1 MRIGIP
7 AEKAKDEARVALTP
21 ESAKQLQK
29 LGHDCV
35 IQKGAGKAAGFSD
48 EAYKQ
53 AGVDIVGTAASLYA
67 QSDIILK
74 VQSPDEAEL
83 KKLDK
88 SKTLISFFWPG
99 QNEDKLKAAA
109 NTGASVIAMDMVPR
123 ISRAQKM
130 DALSS
135 MANIA
140 GYRAVIEAGNHFG
153 RFFTGQITA
162 AGKVPPAK
170 VLVIGAGVAGLA
182 AIGTAQSLGAI
193 VRAFDVRPEVAEQ
206 IESMGAEFLMLEFEE
221 DGSGDGGYAKPA
233 SPEFIEKEMELFRQQ
248 APEIDIVITT
258 ALIPGRPA
266 PKLWPAEMVSLM
278 KPGSVIVDLAAEQGG
293 NCDLTEAGQVVTTDN
308 GVKII
313 GYTDFPSRM
322 ATQSSTLYATNLR
335 HMLDD
340 LTPEKDGQINVNMED
355 DVIRGATIC
364 HEGEV
369 TFPPPPPKIQA
380 IGKTDAAPAAPELTA
395 EEKAAQALAAEK
407 AIGRRQAGLLVIGG
421 LFMML
426 IGAYAPAS
434 FMQHFIVF
442 ALSCFVGFQ
451 VIWNVSHSLHT
462 PLMAVTNAISGIII
476 IGALLQ
482 MGSPDGLV
490 NILAGIS
497 VLIATINIVGGF
509 MVTRRML
516 AMFQK
521 S

>member
-1 MRIGIP
+1 MKVGCP
-7 AEKAKDEARVALTP
+7 KELLADEKRVAMTP
-21 ESAKQLQK
+21 DSARQLIK
-29 LGHDCV
+29 LGYECIV
-35 IQKGAGKAAGFSD
+35 ETGAGQNAGFAD
-48 EAYKQ
+48 ALYEEAGATIAK
-53 AGVDIVGTAASLYA
+53 TAASLWK
-67 QSDIILK
+67 QSDIVVK
-74 VQSPDEAEL
+74 VRGVIKNEEKHLRADQ
-83 KKLDK
+83 
-88 SKTLISFFWPG
+88 TVISLFWPG
-99 QNEDKLKAAA
+99 QNADLLDGFKAAGA
-109 NTGASVIAMDMVPR
+109 NAIAMDMVPR

-140 GYRAVIEAGNHFG
+140 GYRAVIEAGNQFG

-182 AIGTAQSLGAI
+182 AIGTATSLGAI

-206 IESMGAEFLMLEFEE
+206 IESMGADFLMLEFEE
-221 DGSGDGGYAKPA
+221 DGSGEGGYAKPA
-233 SPEFIEKEMELFRQQ
+233 SPEFIEKEMALFRQQ

-266 PKLWPAEMVSLM
+266 PKLWPAEMVALM
-278 KPGSVIVDLAAEQGG
+278 KPGSVVVDLAAEQGG
-293 NCDLTEAGQVVTTDN
+293 NCDLTVPNQVLTSDN
-308 GVKII
+308 GVTIV

-322 ATQSSTLYATNLR
+322 ASQSSTLYATNIR

-340 LTPEKDGQINVNMED
+340 LTPEKDGQVTINMED
-355 DVIRGATIC
+355 DVIRGATVV
-364 HEGEV
+364 HAGEI
-369 TFPPPPPKIQA
+369 TYPPPAPKVQA
-380 IGKTDAAPAAPELTA
+380 IGKAPTLEKPPELTP
-395 EEKAAQALAAEK
+395 EEKAAQKAAAHRE
-407 AIGRRQAGLLVIGG
+407 AGRQQIGLLVGGG
-421 LFMML
+421 LFML
-426 IGAYAPAS
+426 LVGAYAPAS

-451 VIWNVSHSLHT
+451 VIWNVSHALHT

-476 IGALLQ
+476 LGALLQ
-482 MGSPDGLV
+482 IGSSNGIV
-490 NILAGIS
+490 MILASIS